1 MLEIKSDIRL
11 IVEDSMVV
19 RSESGSVYVVI
30 KLLVESIIEIV
41 VFVVYVNI
49 LGKECLLFCW
59 IVVYWLSE
67 FFVGKLV

>member
-41 VFVVYVNI
+41 VW
-49 LGKECLLFCW
+49 LLFML
-59 IVVYWLSE
+59 IYWVKNVCY
-67 FFVGKLV
+67 FVELLYID